1 VIPEALIYDGVD
13 VCNATTIGS
22 LFSGCGGLDMAV
34 ERLFGGPVLWQCENN
49 PQAQLV
55 LTQRWPGVPNLGD
68 ITTVDW
74 SNVPVVDVLCAGFPC
89 QDVSAAAYRRQGLR
103 DGTRSGLWSVVV
115 SAIDALNPSIVVLE
129 NVRGLLHAKAI
140 RGSAMESSDPAVGDR
155 ADSAIL
161 RAAGAVLGDLATLGY
176 DAQWAVVATSD
187 VGAAHKRQRVFVVAR
202 PANPRLHVVPQYA
215 DPGWHRTVGMKLL
228 PTPEAK
234 NSHAGP
240 DYARMSR
247 PRSGGHDLVTAVLY
261 HQLAQDRWGPYEAA
275 VQRWERL
282 TRPAP
287 PPSEPNSKGNPRLH
301 PPFSEWMMGWPA
313 GWVTDVK
320 GVDRRSQMG
329 ICGNGVVPQ
338 QAYAAFTCLTQVSEA
353 A

>member
-1 VIPEALIYDGVD
+1 VIAETLADNVVD
-13 VCNATTIGS
+13 VCNATTVGS

-34 ERLFGGPVLWQCENN
+34 ERLFGGLVLWHCENN
-49 PQAQLV
+49 PPAQLV
-55 LTQRWPGVPNLGD
+55 LTQRWPSVPNLGD

-74 SNVPVVDVLCAGFPC
+74 SNVPAVDVLCAGFPC

-103 DGTRSGLWSVVV
+103 DGTRSGLWSFAVN
-115 SAIDALNPSIVVLE
+115 AIDALHPPIVILE

-140 RGSAMESSDPAVGDR
+140 RGSEMEPGDPAVGDG
-155 ADSAIL
+155 ADGPTL
-161 RAAGAVLGDLATLGY
+161 RAAVAVLGDLATLGY
-176 DAQWAVVATSD
+176 DAQWAVVAASD

-202 PANPRLHVVPQYA
+202 PANTRLHVVPHYA
-215 DPGWHRTVGMKLL
+215 DPGWHRPDGMKLL

-240 DYARMSR
+240 DYARTSR
-247 PRSGGHDLVTAVLY
+247 SRSGGHDLVTAVMY
-261 HQLAQDRWGPYEAA
+261 HQLAQGHWGPYEAA
-275 VQRWERL
+275 VRRWERL

-301 PPFSEWMMGWPA
+301 PPISEWMMGWPA
-313 GWVTDVK
+313 GWVTNVE
-320 GVDRRSQMG
+320 GIDRRSQLS
-329 ICGNGVVPQ
+329 IIGNGVVPQ
-338 QAYAAFTCLTQVSEA
+338 QAYAALASLMQIAEA

>member
-1 VIPEALIYDGVD
+1 MLNALTPNGVA

-22 LFSGCGGLDMAV
+22 LFSGGGGLDMAI
-34 ERLFGGPVLWQCENN
+34 ERLFDGTILWQCENN
-49 PQAQLV
+49 PPAQLV

-74 SNVPVVDVLCAGFPC
+74 LNVPVVDVLCAGFPC
-89 QDVSAAAYRRQGLR
+89 QDVSAAAYRRQGLSN
-103 DGTRSGLWSVVV
+103 GTRSGLWSFVVN
-115 SAIDALNPSIVVLE
+115 AIDALHPSIVVLE

-140 RGSAMESSDPAVGDR
+140 RGGTMESGDPAVGDR
-155 ADSAIL
+155 ADGPAL

-176 DAQWAVVATSD
+176 DAQWAVVAASD

-202 PANPRLHVVPQYA
+202 PANTGLHFAAHYA
-215 DPGWHRTVGMKLL
+215 DPGWYRSDGVKLL

-247 PRSGGHDLVTAVLY
+247 PRSGGHDLVTAVVY
-261 HQLAQDRWGPYEAA
+261 HQLAQGRWGPYEAA
-275 VQRWERL
+275 VRGWERL

-287 PPSEPNSKGNPRLH
+287 SPSESNSRGNPRLH

-313 GWVTDVK
+313 GWVTDVE
-320 GVDRRSQMG
+320 GVDRRDQMR

-338 QAYAAFTCLTQVSEA
+338 QAYAALASLMQIAEA